1 MRREAQGTRHKGQEK
16 LVRTLLYSL
25 AMTKKKNSGGKA
37 KVISSKT
44 VFQGPVFSV
53 SRDQVREP
61 GGITSRRD
69 VIRHTGS
76 VVIMAVDDTGSE
88 PRVLLARQYRHP
100 AKRIMLEL
108 PAGRIDEGEKPLAA
122 AKRELVEE
130 TGYTASQWKK
140 ILYFWPSPGFLDET
154 MTVFV
159 ATGLRQGKA
168 TPEED
173 ENISIQFYPL
183 SQAVRMVSD
192 GTIRDGKTIAAVLW
206 FWNENRK

>member
-1 MRREAQGTRHKGQEK
+1 MRRSASGVGLETRGITI
-16 LVRTLLYSL
+16 LNVMATI
-25 AMTKKKNSGGKA
+25 KKSSGGGA
-37 KVISSKT
+37 KVISSKV
-44 VFQGPVFSV
+44 VFQGPVFRV

-76 VVIMAVDDTGSE
+76 VVIMAVEDTGGE
-88 PRVLLARQYRHP
+88 PRVLLARQYRHA
-100 AKRIMLEL
+100 AKRFMLEL

-122 AKRELVEE
+122 AKRELLEE
-130 TGYTASQWKK
+130 TGYRGSKWKK

-159 ATGLRQGKA
+159 ATGLRHGQA

-173 ENISIQFYPL
+173 ENISTRLYPL
-183 SQAVRMVSD
+183 SKLVRMVSD
-192 GTIRDGKTIAAVLW
+192 GTIQDGKTIASVLW
-206 FWNENRK
+206 LWNQHRKNME